1 MNIQFAARGAVVFG
15 IASIVAVG
23 SAQMIGNFPP
33 GAEVITSAD
42 IDNLRHKAMGFTMG
56 NNPYSLKVVDVRVSN
71 YLTPSQLT
79 LEIWSNSTANNPDQ
93 LLHQL
98 IAPPATGAAFATA
111 SFMVNGAFIFNPGT
125 TYWLRMSGVLGS
137 GPNWGGS
144 SPGITPTG
152 PGATHFGGRFTT
164 NAGTSWAN
172 STGLNSYQIHAKL
185 VPESATFVAIGLGL
199 ALLLKRRR

>member
-1 MNIQFAARGAVVFG
+1 MNIANAVRCTALVGLAACSLSA
-15 IASIVAVG
+15 
-23 SAQMIGNFPP
+23 SAQMIGNMPP
-33 GAEVITSAD
+33 VADVITSAD

-56 NNPYSLKVVDVRVSN
+56 NDPYSLKVIDVRVSN
-71 YLTPSQLT
+71 FLTPSQLT

-98 IAPPATGAAFATA
+98 ITPAATGAAFATA
-111 SFMVNGAFIFNPGT
+111 SFLVNGSFVFNPGT

-144 SPGITPTG
+144 SPAITPTG

-164 NAGTSWAN
+164 NGGTSWTN
-172 STGLNSYQIHAKL
+172 STGLNSYQIHANV
-185 VPESATFVAIGLGL
+185 VPEPATFVALGLGL
-199 ALLLKRRR
+199 ALLLKRRK